1 MKKDGRKR
9 AKEKKWLL
17 WLLLLLLLG
26 LGGVWYYLNNQS
38 TPTPLAS
45 RDLMP
50 DIIDATDRELA
61 ERAQEIADADY
72 FTLNLNPEAYF
83 EDGESEGSIQII
95 NPGTN
100 VYPIALE
107 LFLEETGELI
117 YESGGILPNQE
128 VTSARLLIPLEA
140 GEYLTRA
147 DVHIFDPDTLER
159 LRTTHA
165 QVKVFVNN

>member
-1 MKKDGRKR
+1 MEEKERKK
-9 AKEKKWLL
+9 KKWLL

-72 FTLNLNPEAYF
+72 FTLSLNPEAYF

-107 LFLEETGELI
+107 LFLEE
-117 YESGGILPNQE
+117 
-128 VTSARLLIPLEA
+128 TSARLLIPLEA

-165 QVKVFVNN
+165 QVKIFVNN

>member
-1 MKKDGRKR
+1 MEEKEQKK
-9 AKEKKWLL
+9 KKWLL

-95 NPGTN
+95 NPATN